1 MESIELKKLQNFCF
15 VIKDKLGHCSVV
27 HVKSEE
33 MPCDEHHASVLRTAA
48 QMMHRDMLAPV
59 AESRDRLND
68 SLASEGKAAEGL
80 SLSEVV
86 SRVVAN
92 PGTSATP
99 ATVKVERLEDDG
111 EAVSFKVTAC
121 TPARAG
127 DAQVMERSVQRR
139 RLTATELR
147 LQLNKVLPAPRAPRS
162 PGRPTARRKAQD
174 PAIH

>member
-1 MESIELKKLQNFCF
+1 
-15 VIKDKLGHCSVV
+15 
-27 HVKSEE
+27 

-99 ATVKVERLEDDG
+99 ATVKAERLEDDG

-121 TPARAG
+121 T
-127 DAQVMERSVQRR
+127 
-139 RLTATELR
+139 
-147 LQLNKVLPAPRAPRS
+147 K
-162 PGRPTARRKAQD
+162 
-174 PAIH
+174 

>member
-1 MESIELKKLQNFCF
+1 
-15 VIKDKLGHCSVV
+15 
-27 HVKSEE
+27 

-68 SLASEGKAAEGL
+68 SLASEGKPAEGL

-111 EAVSFKVTAC
+111 EAVSFKVTAL
-121 TPARAG
+121 PK
-127 DAQVMERSVQRR
+127 DAH
-139 RLTATELR
+139 
-147 LQLNKVLPAPRAPRS
+147 N
-162 PGRPTARRKAQD
+162 
-174 PAIH
+174 

>member
-1 MESIELKKLQNFCF
+1 MLAQA
-15 VIKDKLGHCSVV
+15 LGRDSDEQVWV
-27 HVKSEE
+27 HAVPRPVAVEAAGEDGLSRVKSEE

-92 PGTSATP
+92 G
-99 ATVKVERLEDDG
+99 
-111 EAVSFKVTAC
+111 
-121 TPARAG
+121 
-127 DAQVMERSVQRR
+127 
-139 RLTATELR
+139 
-147 LQLNKVLPAPRAPRS
+147 
-162 PGRPTARRKAQD
+162 
-174 PAIH
+174 